1 MLIRLSIK
9 NIRKSIKDYAIYFF
23 TLVLGVCIFYV
34 FNAIEGQSSM
44 LEVSMSIVV
53 SLILGFLIVYA
64 NRFLMKKRNR
74 EFGIYL
80 ILGMKKGDIA
90 KILFGE
96 TLLVGA
102 VSLTAGLLLGIG
114 LSQFMSLL
122 VAHMFEADMGRFV
135 FTVSIPAIGK
145 TILYFV
151 IIYVIVILMDTV
163 LIMKTRLI
171 DLLLSKKKN
180 EKVHLKNPVIC

>member
-23 TLVLGVCIFYV
+23 TLILGVCIFYV

-44 LEVSMSIVV
+44 LEVSRTKSDSIDQMVWAISSMSIVV

-80 ILGMKKGDIA
+80 ILGMKKGDI
-90 KILFGE
+90 LGRS
-96 TLLVGA
+96 
-102 VSLTAGLLLGIG
+102 SLADCRTSFRNRTEPVYVTAGG
-114 LSQFMSLL
+114 
-122 VAHMFEADMGRFV
+122 
-135 FTVSIPAIGK
+135 T
-145 TILYFV
+145 
-151 IIYVIVILMDTV
+151 YV
-163 LIMKTRLI
+163 
-171 DLLLSKKKN
+171 
-180 EKVHLKNPVIC
+180 

>member
-44 LEVSMSIVV
+44 LEVSRTKSDSIDQMVWAISSMSIVV

-74 EFGIYL
+74 EFVANPL
-80 ILGMKKGDIA
+80 VQSVDNPILDIFYFCLYVQGLDDT
-90 KILFGE
+90 ILLF
-96 TLLVGA
+96 LHFALF
-102 VSLTAGLLLGIG
+102 SAGLATFINTMLHNMI
-114 LSQFMSLL
+114 S
-122 VAHMFEADMGRFV
+122 
-135 FTVSIPAIGK
+135 
-145 TILYFV
+145 
-151 IIYVIVILMDTV
+151 
-163 LIMKTRLI
+163 
-171 DLLLSKKKN
+171 
-180 EKVHLKNPVIC
+180 

>member
-44 LEVSMSIVV
+44 LEVSRTKSDSIDQMVWAISSMSIVV

-74 EFGIYL
+74 EFGIEISCIPRNL
-80 ILGMKKGDIA
+80 IIVIFYYQISLKPLKTLSLSQVSFPLLFPLYYIVPPVFTNSDKGKYKGK
-90 KILFGE
+90 KIL
-96 TLLVGA
+96 
-102 VSLTAGLLLGIG
+102 
-114 LSQFMSLL
+114 
-122 VAHMFEADMGRFV
+122 
-135 FTVSIPAIGK
+135 
-145 TILYFV
+145 
-151 IIYVIVILMDTV
+151 
-163 LIMKTRLI
+163 
-171 DLLLSKKKN
+171 
-180 EKVHLKNPVIC
+180 